1 MQQELTKREMEK
13 RVMEFLNS
21 PMLRQIILYLAA
33 AAVGAILLVNL
44 QYLMS
49 FFS

>member
-1 MQQELTKREMEK
+1 MQQELIRREMEK
-13 RVMEFLNS
+13 RIMEFLNS
-21 PMLRQIILYLAA
+21 SVLRQIILYLAA
-33 AAVGAILLVNL
+33 AAVGALLLVNL